1 MPTQPKCTLRGFKK
15 GPNNKD
21 QVSLPRLFSPGNE
34 KHAKC
39 EVYSSI
45 QFVNFSKD
53 QLNQKLV
60 NYKQLIK
67 LIYVV

>member
-34 KHAKC
+34 KLAKC

-45 QFVNFSKD
+45 QFVNF
-53 QLNQKLV
+53 KLV